1 MKVPRTINVLF
12 LSCFAA
18 SLLVAEEKQPIIET
32 PPSPMDWLTGSTIKG
47 DIRPRYEF
55 GDQEGRDSSH
65 AGTLRARL
73 GLLSGTFAG
82 VQAFAEY
89 EGTVTADRESY
100 QAASVHGLGQNKTVI
115 ADPESHELNQL
126 WLNFDGWIPKSTVK
140 VGRQGINLDGQR
152 YVGTVAWRQNMQ
164 TFDAVTINSKPMDEL
179 TMIYGY
185 FNHVDRIF
193 GSGDINLAGQTDFEG
208 DSHIINAAYTGLPFG
223 KLTVFGYF
231 FDLGND
237 AGDANSNQSFGA
249 SLAGPLFSE
258 VLKYYAEYGYQ
269 TDAFDSPL
277 DYGANYFHVNVSASA
292 KPGTAVL
299 GYEYLGTD
307 NGVGYKFPLA
317 TLHKFNGFAD
327 NFLATPAGGLQDAYV
342 SLGTNLPFG
351 FKGTLVYHKFLS
363 ASGGNDLGD
372 EVDAVLVKKLSENL
386 TLLSK
391 YAYFFSD
398 DSPDIQRAV
407 IQLDYKF

>member
-73 GLLSGTFAG
+73 GLLS
-82 VQAFAEY
+82 
-89 EGTVTADRESY
+89 GTVTADRESY

-193 GSGDINLAGQTDFEG
+193 GS
-208 DSHIINAAYTGLPFG
+208 AAYTGLPFG